1 MAILEIKNLTRRFG
15 GLVAVNNLEFS
26 TNAGEIVA
34 LIGSNGAGKTTAFST
49 ISGFQKPDSGS
60 IIFDNRDITGL
71 PPHLIAERGLARSF
85 QIVEIF
91 ADMTVLDAV
100 TTAALLRLPLRQA
113 VIHAD
118 EVIAQHDQFLPH
130 HSGRLPDRRVGSDRH
145 GLRLRNH
152 GNDDALCHFRAGAAV
167 PAARHSAEGIV
178 RSGALRFLSSPIF
191 WLVFA
196 AAATMPLWLS
206 PYYLGVATIALFYIG
221 LALAWN
227 IVAGIGGQMS
237 LGHSVF
243 VGVGGL
249 LSRALLLKLGIN
261 MWLGMVIAAAIS
273 AAFGAFIAW
282 LDFRFRLSQ
291 LSFALIT
298 LAFAEMGQLAAVGS
312 EFLGGASGLFLPP
325 DHGSLLNFRF
335 GGHRGNFYL
344 LFTASLVCL
353 IANLVILNTSL
364 GYYLRAMRDNENAA
378 QAIGVALLHNKIIAM
393 MMSAALTSIMGTAY
407 ARYSGF
413 VDPYQFAARM

>member
-1 MAILEIKNLTRRFG
+1 M
-15 GLVAVNNLEFS
+15 
-26 TNAGEIVA
+26 
-34 LIGSNGAGKTTAFST
+34 
-49 ISGFQKPDSGS
+49 
-60 IIFDNRDITGL
+60 
-71 PPHLIAERGLARSF
+71 
-85 QIVEIF
+85 
-91 ADMTVLDAV
+91 
-100 TTAALLRLPLRQA
+100 
-113 VIHAD
+113 
-118 EVIAQHDQFLPH
+118 
-130 HSGRLPDRRVGSDRH
+130 
-145 GLRLRNH
+145 
-152 GNDDALCHFRAGAAV
+152 
-167 PAARHSAEGIV
+167 
-178 RSGALRFLSSPIF
+178 RSGALKFLSSPIF

-249 LSRALLLKLGIN
+249 LSSALLLKLGIN
-261 MWLGMVIAAAIS
+261 MWLGMAIAAAIS
-273 AAFGAFIAW
+273 AALGAFIAW
-282 LDFRFRLSQ
+282 LDFRFRLSH

-325 DHGSLLNFRF
+325 DHGSLLNFEF
-335 GGHRGNFYL
+335 GGQRGNFYL
-344 LFTASLVCL
+344 LFAASLVCL
-353 IANLVILNTSL
+353 IANLVILNTPL

-378 QAIGVALLHNKIIAM
+378 QAIGVALLRNKIIAM
-393 MMSAALTSIMGTAY
+393 MISAALTSIMGTAY

-413 VDPYQFAARM
+413 VDPYQFAAPHVTVEVVLFATIGGLGTVLGPLVGAGFLVVFGEIVRGQLGGALPGLHFFIDGVLIIVVILLMPRGVVPKIAEWWDRRHAAVPENSKIIAETATRT